1 MTTIKKDDI
10 LKTAQSMDT
19 LWSPLTDEQR
29 QLLTDHIDVR
39 RYKKYDII
47 FHEGDKP
54 DHLYCLLKG
63 RVKIYKLGVGGRQQI
78 VHMPPLKG
86 FFGYSDG
93 FIADRYTTEA
103 AAVEAVTLCAIP
115 LSVIKHLILHNN
127 TIAVFF
133 IRQLANLLG
142 FTAENM
148 VSLTQ
153 KHLRGRLADALLHL
167 KEYYGTEDNGQTLAT
182 SLIREDLANLSNM
195 TTSNAIRTLS
205 AFADEGLI
213 SIEGRKISIMDEPLL
228 RQVSQIG

>member
-1 MTTIKKDDI
+1 MTTIKRDDI

-29 QLLTDHIDVR
+29 QLLADHIDIR
-39 RYKKYDII
+39 HYKKHDII
-47 FHEGDKP
+47 YHEGDKP
-54 DHLYCLLKG
+54 QHLFCLLKG

-93 FIADRYTTEA
+93 FVADRYTTEA

-142 FTAENM
+142 FTTENM

-167 KEYYGTEDNGQTLAT
+167 KEYHGTEDNGQTLAT

>member
-1 MTTIKKDDI
+1 MTTIKRDDI

-29 QLLTDHIDVR
+29 QLLADHIDIR
-39 RYKKYDII
+39 HYKKHDII

-93 FIADRYTTEA
+93 FVADRYTTEA

-127 TIAVFF
+127 TVAVFF
-133 IRQLANLLG
+133 IQQLANLLG
-142 FTAENM
+142 FTTENM

-167 KEYYGTEDNGQTLAT
+167 KEYCGTEDNGQTLAT